1 MIETSNDAAMNQTS
15 RRRRFLGRAAG
26 LMSLAAS
33 PSTLMAA
40 AMQDASSQA
49 DQFKPRFAD
58 RPALVPIDA
67 RPDRIVNINVC
78 TRPFRAAGPRIEVE
92 RIAGRTVVHNYGHG
106 GSGWSLSWGSA
117 AAAIGLVRLAPGSRI
132 AVIGCGAIG
141 LTSALTAQRA
151 GLKVRI
157 YTRER
162 PPDVRSSGASGVW
175 SPDSR
180 VCTLDGSTPEF
191 ERRWEAMA
199 RHSFRVY
206 QNLLGL
212 PGDPIEWRDGYV
224 LSDIPFEQSTPREDG
239 EPQYPTL
246 ELRLLGDIRPR
257 SQPLSNDENPFSVP
271 FARRYT
277 QMVFNISAYSRM
289 LVEDFQRAGGEI
301 VTHEFDSPRQFASLP
316 EGTIV
321 NATGYGAR
329 ALLGDESIVPVR
341 GQTARLVPQ
350 PAVTYGIT
358 YRGHNLSVVPRRD
371 GILVQ
376 AQAEGDFGNADVR
389 PDRQASDDA
398 VMRLAALFPHA

>member
-1 MIETSNDAAMNQTS
+1 VI
-15 RRRRFLGRAAG
+15 
-26 LMSLAAS
+26 
-33 PSTLMAA
+33 
-40 AMQDASSQA
+40 
-49 DQFKPRFAD
+49 
-58 RPALVPIDA
+58 
-67 RPDRIVNINVC
+67 
-78 TRPFRAAGPRIEVE
+78 
-92 RIAGRTVVHNYGHG
+92 HNYGHG
-106 GSGWSLSWGSA
+106 GSGWSLSWGCA
-117 AAAIGLVRLAPGSRI
+117 AAAMRLVHAAPGARI

-151 GLKVRI
+151 GFKVRI

-180 VCTLDGSTPEF
+180 ICTQDGSTPEF

-199 RHSFRVY
+199 RHSFRMY

-224 LSDIPFEQSTPREDG
+224 LSDVPFEQSSPREEG
-239 EPQYPTL
+239 EPAYPTL

-257 SQPLSNDENPFSVP
+257 TQALSNDEHPFAVP

-277 QMVFNISAYSRM
+277 QLVFNISAYSRA
-289 LVEDFQRAGGEI
+289 LVEDFLRAGGEI
-301 VTHEFDSPRQFASLP
+301 VTDSFDSPRQFGALR
-316 EGTIV
+316 ERTII

-329 ALLGDESIVPVR
+329 SLLGDESIVPVR

-376 AQAEGDFGNADVR
+376 AQAPGDFGNPDVQ

-398 VMRLAALFPHA
+398 VARLAALFPHAAPASS